1 MNPEEFL
8 RYLADHKGEA
18 YVGNPETLQVAK
30 QMEKAKL
37 LDEVGQKDGKPYYR
51 LTEKGILF
59 VGYSLKRLP
68 GQTDRHA
75 RTKSAL
81 KSIGNAVDG
90 YIQAFKAENPVGAE
104 DIRRTMSI
112 FSSGSKAPDED
123 FFRLPDVE
131 PMQLEA
137 DKPKQLSQKKAKPKA
152 EEYIIVDGKKY
163 KKVD

>member
-8 RYLADHKGEA
+8 KYLADHKGEA
-18 YVGNPETLQVAK
+18 YVGNPETLKVAK
-30 QMEKAKL
+30 QMEENNL
-37 LDEVGQKDGKPYYR
+37 LDMVGQKDGKPYYR

-59 VGYSLKRLP
+59 ISYSLKRLP

-75 RTKSAL
+75 KAKSTL
-81 KSIGNAVDG
+81 RSIGNAVDG

-137 DKPKQLSQKKAKPKA
+137 DKPKQLSQKKAKPK
-152 EEYIIVDGKKY
+152 ENYIVIDGKKY
-163 KKVD
+163 KQVE

>member
-30 QMEKAKL
+30 QMEENNL
-37 LDEVGQKDGKPYYR
+37 LDMVGQKDGKPYYR

-59 VGYSLKRLP
+59 ISYSLKRLP

-75 RTKSAL
+75 KAKSTL
-81 KSIGNAVDG
+81 RSIGNAVDG

-112 FSSGSKAPDED
+112 FGSDSKGSDD
-123 FFRLPDVE
+123 FFRLPDVG
-131 PMQLEA
+131 PMEL
-137 DKPKQLSQKKAKPKA
+137 DSPRPKQLTQKKAKPKKN
-152 EEYIIVDGKKY
+152 YIVIDGKKF
-163 KKVD
+163 KQVD